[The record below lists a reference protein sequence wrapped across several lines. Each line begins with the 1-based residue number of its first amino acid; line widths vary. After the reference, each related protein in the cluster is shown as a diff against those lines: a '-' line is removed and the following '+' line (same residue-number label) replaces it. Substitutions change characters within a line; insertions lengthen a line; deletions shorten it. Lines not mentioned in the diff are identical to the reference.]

1 MVRPVGHQAFA
12 ELVRRHG
19 PVVLAACRRV
29 LGPGQDADDAFQ
41 AAFLVLARRAGAVR
55 DTRVFGAWLHGVAR
69 HVALRQRDRERR
81 RRKHEARA
89 APLAR
94 GPADPGSHAVVD
106 DELARLPDR
115 LRLPVIACVLE
126 ERSQEEVARALGV
139 SLSTVRRRLDGGWR
153 SSAGGWAGGR

>member
-1 MVRPVGHQAFA
+1 VGHEIKVVRPVGHQAFA

-81 RRKHEARA
+81 R
-89 APLAR
+89 
-94 GPADPGSHAVVD
+94 ADPGSHAVVD